1 MASPY
6 TLLMTEDQEIAYD
19 AGVMD
24 GRDAERKRII
34 GLLEQALANHTK
46 VLELRPTRSDS
57 DVRHTICR
65 SYQEAIDLVKGQK

>member
-1 MASPY
+1 MSSPN
-6 TLLMTEDQEIAYD
+6 TRLMTEEEEAMYD
-19 AGVMD
+19 AGLMD

-34 GLLEQALANHTK
+34 VLLEQALANHTK

>member
-1 MASPY
+1 MSSPY

>member
-1 MASPY
+1 
-6 TLLMTEDQEIAYD
+6 MTEDQEIAYD
-19 AGVMD
+19 AGLMD

>member
-1 MASPY
+1 MSSPY
-6 TLLMTEDQEIAYD
+6 TLLMTEEEETAYD
-19 AGVMD
+19 AGLID

-34 GLLEQALANHTK
+34 ALLKQTLANHTK